1 MCETDSWWEAAV
13 QHRELS
19 LVLCDDLEG
28 WDEDEV
34 GGRLKGEDTCVLI
47 VDLPCCTKENN
58 TTF

>member
-1 MCETDSWWEAAV
+1 M
-13 QHRELS
+13 
-19 LVLCDDLEG
+19 LCDDLEG